1 MEAVNLKKICS
12 AIEDVL
18 VTQGDLSKD
27 MAAKF
32 KSLILLK
39 HRHQFE
45 GPRRIDTGLTSMIKE
60 LIVKKLETSGQA
72 GRSRQSSVSH
82 SRRGSEVN
90 MMVSQDTDKHKPPE
104 LDEGKVNRPFLKKLP
119 DNSEGAVV
127 LVGKLDLI
135 KKPISVFIRMLKPVV
150 LEDLPEVDIPTR
162 YLYFVLGEKLSCDIG
177 KAMGSAFAD
186 KSFTKLI
193 YDADSKQEVIGAF
206 DEFVDNIKTLPRDW
220 NPKNYI
226 EPPAGENE
234 KEKEL
239 QEDVE
244 DAIDDDRRN
253 RESSGLVRTGKLF
266 GGLINDIKR
275 NGLLHFQN
283 TTSTVKVSL

>member
-18 VTQGDLSKD
+18 VTQGDLSKET
-27 MAAKF
+27 AAKF

-45 GPRRIDTGLTSMIKE
+45 GPRKIDTGLTSMIKE
-60 LIVKKLETSGQA
+60 LIVKKLETTGQ
-72 GRSRQSSVSH
+72 GTRSKEPSVNP
-82 SRRGSEVN
+82 SRRASEANV
-90 MMVSQDTDKHKPPE
+90 MQIGDPGEKSKLPE
-104 LDEGKVNRPFLKKLP
+104 LDEGKVNRTFLKKLP
-119 DNSEGAVV
+119 SGTEGAIV
-127 LVGKLDLI
+127 LVGKTPVI
-135 KKPISVFIRMLKPVV
+135 PKAISVFIRLLKPVV

-162 YLYFVLGEKLSCDIG
+162 YLYLVLGGERLNADVGRAI
-177 KAMGSAFAD
+177 GSAFAD
-186 KSFTKLI
+186 KSFAKLI
-193 YDADSKQEVIGAF
+193 YDADNKEDIVEAY
-206 DEFVDNIKTLPRDW
+206 DDFVDNIKTLPRDW
-220 NPKNYI
+220 NIKNYI

-253 RESSGLVRTGKLF
+253 REASGLVRTGKLF

-275 NGLLHFQN
+275 HRRSDLAILI
-283 TTSTVKVSL
+283 L